1 VSGNAL
7 AETQVFGTLAGKSA
21 AHFAGGRGIPETAGA
36 AAAVEEV
43 KEANRIWRTAKSP
56 GVRPFQVRE
65 RLRETMWQTCGV
77 ERAAE
82 ALKQGRGD
90 LEEIQRDLIPA
101 LRAHPGGDETIGSY
115 PQELQDAWE
124 AKMMAGLA
132 ELVLASALAREES
145 RGHHNRLDFP
155 ETEKEPRHVFVS
167 RKDGLRF
174 GQVKRVSR

>member
-1 VSGNAL
+1 
-7 AETQVFGTLAGKSA
+7 
-21 AHFAGGRGIPETAGA
+21 
-36 AAAVEEV
+36 
-43 KEANRIWRTAKSP
+43 
-56 GVRPFQVRE
+56 
-65 RLRETMWQTCGV
+65 MWQTCGV

-90 LEEIQRDLIPA
+90 LEENRRDLIPA
-101 LRAHPGGDETIGSY
+101 LRAHPGGDETIRSY
-115 PQELQDAWE
+115 PQELRDAWE

-145 RGHHNRLDFP
+145 RGNHNRLDFP

-174 GQVKRVSR
+174 GKVKRVSR